1 METLKKFVDAIDKMS
16 EGLGWLSQMIVPIT
30 ILVGFGNV
38 VLRYV
43 GQFTGIKLTNN
54 AIIELQWYLYTLI
67 FFLGF
72 SYILKNG
79 INVRV
84 DFWFANQTPKRKAW
98 IDFIGHILALLPF
111 CILAI
116 YVTYNPVLT
125 SWGHRSNEGV
135 FSGWDKWDGTAERI
149 SNYRA
154 TCDADPDCSITFAT
168 LIRQMPWEI
177 SPDPDGLP
185 RAPIKSMILVAFGS
199 LFLQAIAE
207 MIKLYAVLRGQEHL
221 LKTAASDAPIRIE

>member
-1 METLKKFVDAIDKMS
+1 
-16 EGLGWLSQMIVPIT
+16 
-30 ILVGFGNV
+30 
-38 VLRYV
+38 YV
-43 GQFTGIKLTNN
+43 GQFTGVKLTNN

-67 FFLGF
+67 FFFGF
-72 SYILKNG
+72 AYILKNG
-79 INVRV
+79 VNVRV

-135 FSGWDKWDGTAERI
+135 FSGWDKWDGTSEQIAA
-149 SNYRA
+149 YRA
-154 TCDADPDCSITFAT
+154 NCNADPNCEINFQT

-185 RAPIKSMILVAFGS
+185 RAPIKTMILVAFGS

-207 MIKLYAVLRGQEHL
+207 MIKLLAVLRGQEHL
-221 LKTAASDAPIRIE
+221 FKTAASDAPIRIE